1 VLIIGSEPFT
11 KGGKM
16 QITSSSSTSAASSIS
31 GTAGSTLGGTKQ
43 TDFMQM
49 LLAQLKN
56 QNPLEPLQDKD
67 LMTEFTQL
75 TSLQEIESMQTQITK
90 LQQDNQKTYASSL
103 IGKNVEASVN
113 YATVSGVVN
122 SVEFNDT
129 SIYLNVGS
137 QNFELSKLT
146 KVLQA

>member
-1 VLIIGSEPFT
+1 
-11 KGGKM
+11 
-16 QITSSSSTSAASSIS
+16 
-31 GTAGSTLGGTKQ
+31 
-43 TDFMQM
+43 MQM

-56 QNPLEPLQDKD
+56 QNPLEPLQDED

-113 YATVSGVVN
+113 DATVSGVVN